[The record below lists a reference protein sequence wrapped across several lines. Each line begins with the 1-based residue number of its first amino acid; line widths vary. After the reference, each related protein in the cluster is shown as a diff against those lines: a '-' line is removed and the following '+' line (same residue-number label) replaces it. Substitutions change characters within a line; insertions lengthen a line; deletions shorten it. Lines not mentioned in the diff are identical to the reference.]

1 LVQVKRSPAGLEA
14 LPGYELLYGGAIHMP
29 YEVPSWVKSIPPGDK
44 PKLDKAPKPDLTPLE
59 FDAEA
64 GYAEF
69 SGRHG
74 YYRTTLNSC
83 YSGDKPCGGGYPCK
97 HMYRLAMMLGLI
109 PGEYKNDLSKVK
121 YQRFGIP
128 LSDAVARVESVSL
141 DSQEFLLKN
150 LAYLRNNPIKPN
162 RVSSD
167 IISELESAKLL
178 VRIDEPVEIRM
189 HPDIDKSSYSLL
201 VYLRRKLEW
210 QSYYNGNMERLRYP
224 AGARFEDVVFSISVD
239 ADGQVSVKC
248 SGDPDVCY
256 FPDDKITQLLN
267 TYGNNRCL
275 NGFVPQ
281 PDK

>member
-1 LVQVKRSPAGLEA
+1 
-14 LPGYELLYGGAIHMP
+14 MP
-29 YEVPSWVKSIPPGDK
+29 YEIPRWIESIPPSDK

-83 YSGDKPCGGGYPCK
+83 YSGDKPCGGGRPCK

-109 PGEYKNDLSKVK
+109 PGECKNDLSKIK

-128 LSDAVARVESVSL
+128 LDEAVARVESVSL

-150 LAYLRNNPIKPN
+150 LAYLRNNPIKPK
-162 RVSSD
+162 RIPSAVLSD
-167 IISELESAKLL
+167 LENARLL

-201 VYLRRKLEW
+201 VYLRRKFEW
-210 QSYYNGNMERLRYP
+210 QSYCNEHMELLYYP
-224 AGARFEDVVFSISVD
+224 YGAQFEGVSFSISVE
-239 ADGQVSVKC
+239 ADGQVSVKR
-248 SGDPDVCY
+248 SGDPNVCH
-256 FPDDKITQLLN
+256 FPDDKITRLL
-267 TYGNNRCL
+267 TAYGHNRCL
-275 NGFVPQ
+275 NGFIPQ

>member
-1 LVQVKRSPAGLEA
+1 
-14 LPGYELLYGGAIHMP
+14 MP
-29 YEVPSWVKSIPPGDK
+29 YEVPKWIESIPPSDK

-59 FDAEA
+59 FDIES

-69 SGRHG
+69 SSRHG

-109 PGEYKNDLSKVK
+109 SGECKNDLSKIK

-128 LSDAVARVESVSL
+128 LDEAVARVESVSL

-150 LAYLRNNPIKPN
+150 LSYLRSNKPVEPK
-162 RVSSD
+162 RVPSAVL
-167 IISELESAKLL
+167 SELESARLL
-178 VRIDEPVEIRM
+178 VRIDDPVEIRM

-201 VYLRRKLEW
+201 VYLRRKLGW
-210 QSYYNGNMERLRYP
+210 DFYFNGDMEQLRYP
-224 AGARFEDVVFSISVD
+224 TGAQFEGVSFLISVED
-239 ADGQVSVKC
+239 DGQVSVKC
-248 SGDPDVCY
+248 SGNPDVCY
-256 FPDDKITQLLN
+256 FPDDKITKLL
-267 TYGNNRCL
+267 TAYGHNRCL